1 MMKVRGGE
9 GDQLNLEHSRKTS
22 GGWQVVK
29 VLVAQWCPT
38 L

>member
-1 MMKVRGGE
+1 MMEVRGGE
-9 GDQLNLEHSRKTS
+9 GDQLSLEHSRKTS

-29 VLVAQWCPT
+29 VLVAQLCLT